1 VKPLSADILSD
12 PATTDAG
19 VERDGSAS
27 MESGPVRRAHVLLR
41 LTPAFTSSRMSDM
54 NARTLLVAISLVAV
68 TACSPRQVDVRT
80 APTTQAQV
88 SVQVNNTL
96 TQAVNVYVTSA
107 GTDTFLK
114 QVGAKSSATIPVQ
127 GFAPGTTVSLK
138 AVTLDGVKTYA
149 RDNVTLSGTYV
160 FPLP

>member
-1 VKPLSADILSD
+1 MSVRMLVTALSLA
-12 PATTDAG
+12 
-19 VERDGSAS
+19 
-27 MESGPVRRAHVLLR
+27 VL
-41 LTPAFTSSRMSDM
+41 
-54 NARTLLVAISLVAV
+54 

-80 APTTQAQV
+80 APVTQAQV

-96 TQAVNVYVTSA
+96 AQAVNVYVRSG

-114 QVGAKSSATIPVQ
+114 QVGANSTETIPVQ
-127 GFAPGTTVSLK
+127 GFASGTTVTLK
-138 AVTLDGVKTYA
+138 AVTIDGVHTYS

>member
-1 VKPLSADILSD
+1 
-12 PATTDAG
+12 
-19 VERDGSAS
+19 
-27 MESGPVRRAHVLLR
+27 
-41 LTPAFTSSRMSDM
+41 M
-54 NARTLLVAISLVAV
+54 NARMLVFAVSLAAA

-96 TQAVNVYVTSA
+96 TQAVNVYVRSS

-114 QVGAKSSATIPVQ
+114 QVGANSSATFPVQ
-127 GFAPGTTVSLK
+127 GFASGSTVSLK
-138 AVTLDGVKTYA
+138 AVTLDGTKTYS